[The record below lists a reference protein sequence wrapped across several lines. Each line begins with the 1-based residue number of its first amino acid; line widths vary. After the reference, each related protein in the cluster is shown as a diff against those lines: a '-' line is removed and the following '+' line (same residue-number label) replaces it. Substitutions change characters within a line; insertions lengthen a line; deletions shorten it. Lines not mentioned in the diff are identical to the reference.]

1 MKRKRDKDRSDDK
14 IKKKIRKLMK
24 KVKKL
29 SKQQGLTS
37 ESDSE
42 VSWPEE
48 MENDSLIERE
58 KPEESESP
66 QSELQILGNLNSQ
79 ASTSESGNQP
89 DKVPEVQDLDAE
101 ALAVLGEINIE
112 QEKGPPLHPEIANRW
127 TPILSK
133 GLKKEDKRELM
144 QKYMPF
150 ENVPRLIAPTLNPEC
165 ISAISASMLKRD
177 TIIKE
182 KQKQIAAVLTA
193 IGSGLESIL
202 KNGDKIEIIR
212 NINDASKLLCDYFQS
227 ETNNRKILITNAV
240 NHNLKETLKGD
251 SDMFLFGTN
260 LAERIKNAKIIQ
272 RSGKDLKEK
281 QERLKGPTK
290 TLNWRGPPQLSTRLG
305 GKRVTK
311 PKNKQQQ
318 QQRNHCLLDDIR
330 GSYTTVKFDEG
341 MSYGSLNSIRSA
353 LSLLIGSHIG
363 INDQIKRL
371 FKGFYRL
378 RPNNPKYQFTWN
390 VSEVFN
396 YLELHQMD
404 TKDVKFQTKK
414 TAMLFALATGQRAQ
428 TLASVEIDKIK
439 IENDKICI
447 TISKLLKTSG
457 PYRQQPLLVLPFF

>member
-1 MKRKRDKDRSDDK
+1 M
-14 IKKKIRKLMK
+14 II
-24 KVKKL
+24 
-29 SKQQGLTS
+29 
-37 ESDSE
+37 
-42 VSWPEE
+42 
-48 MENDSLIERE
+48 LIEKE

-150 ENVPRLIAPTLNPEC
+150 ENVPSLIAPTLNPEC

-212 NINDASKLLCDYFQS
+212 NINDSSKLLCDYFQS

-305 GKRVTK
+305 GEES
-311 PKNKQQQ
+311 NQAQKQAAA
-318 QQRNHCLLDDIR
+318 
-330 GSYTTVKFDEG
+330 TTTETTA
-341 MSYGSLNSIRSA
+341 SLTI
-353 LSLLIGSHIG
+353 LEVPTPQVG
-363 INDQIKRL
+363 RL
-371 FKGFYRL
+371 QY
-378 RPNNPKYQFTWN
+378 KYI
-390 VSEVFN
+390 
-396 YLELHQMD
+396 Y
-404 TKDVKFQTKK
+404 K
-414 TAMLFALATGQRAQ
+414 
-428 TLASVEIDKIK
+428 
-439 IENDKICI
+439 
-447 TISKLLKTSG
+447 
-457 PYRQQPLLVLPFF
+457 

>member
-29 SKQQGLTS
+29 SKQQG
-37 ESDSE
+37 
-42 VSWPEE
+42 
-48 MENDSLIERE
+48 
-58 KPEESESP
+58 
-66 QSELQILGNLNSQ
+66 Q
-79 ASTSESGNQP
+79 
-89 DKVPEVQDLDAE
+89 VQDLDAE

-112 QEKGPPLHPEIANRW
+112 QKKGPPLHPEIANRW
-127 TPILSK
+127 TPILCK

-150 ENVPRLIAPTLNPEC
+150 ENVPSLIAPTLNPEC

-193 IGSGLESIL
+193 IGSGLGSIL

-227 ETNNRKILITNAV
+227 EINNRKILITNAV

-290 TLNWRGPPQLSTRLG
+290 ILNWRGPPQLSTRLG

-311 PKNKQQQ
+311 PKNKQ
-318 QQRNHCLLDDIR
+318 
-330 GSYTTVKFDEG
+330 
-341 MSYGSLNSIRSA
+341 
-353 LSLLIGSHIG
+353 
-363 INDQIKRL
+363 
-371 FKGFYRL
+371 
-378 RPNNPKYQFTWN
+378 
-390 VSEVFN
+390 
-396 YLELHQMD
+396 
-404 TKDVKFQTKK
+404 
-414 TAMLFALATGQRAQ
+414 
-428 TLASVEIDKIK
+428 
-439 IENDKICI
+439 
-447 TISKLLKTSG
+447 
-457 PYRQQPLLVLPFF
+457 